1 MDGMAT
7 LVDRVLRRVGE
18 CDAVGGLL
26 PAWVAGEA
34 DLDKRARDHL
44 AQCLRCQA
52 DVARYRRML
61 RTLHA
66 LRPQGDQPSP
76 ELLSD
81 IIAGL
86 DGQRRARWSPAPW
99 VAIGVTAAAA
109 AGAAGAAGVLL
120 WSARR
125 RPGTLTG

>member
-1 MDGMAT
+1 MAS

-34 DLDKRARDHL
+34 DLDERARAHV

-66 LRPQGDQPSP
+66 LRSEPGPAAP
-76 ELLSD
+76 PAMAD
-81 IIAGL
+81 ILTDMDGRGRRRWTPGPWTAVALAG
-86 DGQRRARWSPAPW
+86 
-99 VAIGVTAAAA
+99 VAGAI
-109 AGAAGAAGVLL
+109 GAAGAIF
-120 WSARR
+120 WIARR
-125 RPGTLTG
+125 RPQLLPG

>member
-1 MDGMAT
+1 MAS
-7 LVDRVLRRVGE
+7 LVDRLLRRVGE

-34 DLDKRARDHL
+34 ELDARARAHV

-66 LRPQGDQPSP
+66 LRAEPGQTLPP
-76 ELLSD
+76 AMAD
-81 IIAGL
+81 ILTDMDGAG
-86 DGQRRARWSPAPW
+86 GRGWTPGPW
-99 VAIGVTAAAA
+99 VAVGLAGVAGAV
-109 AGAAGAAGVLL
+109 GAAGALV
-120 WSARR
+120 WVTRR
-125 RPGTLTG
+125 RPQLLPG